1 MDLNEFKNRIKTENL
16 AGWYIF
22 AGEEDY
28 LKKYYL
34 TTLRKSVVVD
44 ETFLPFNLTT
54 FDGLDVDFDA
64 MREAIEAPPMMSD
77 YKLIEWKYANLDS
90 LKEREKDALFSLM
103 ALKELYPSAIVAI
116 LATSD
121 GFDMGTEKRPSK
133 LKTKLSEG
141 FDILT
146 LDRSTD
152 SQLLGWLKKHF
163 DSEGIS
169 VDAPTLNALLFRAGR
184 SMEILNNE
192 VIKLSSYAKSHNKAS
207 VSIQDVEEISSS
219 STECDA
225 FALSNAVTEKDLNKA
240 LAALTDLKMRRVDPS
255 YVIAMLGRTYSELMS
270 VSLMLDEGKSS
281 KDIETLLRL
290 HPFKAKLAIASAKRL
305 GSKKIAHSLDTLRRL
320 DGSSKSGGLSGYGVI
335 EIFIMSEIPKSQI

>member
-1 MDLNEFKNRIKTENL
+1 MDLNELKNRIKTGNL

-34 TTLRKSVVVD
+34 TLLREAIVTD
-44 ETFLPFNLTT
+44 DTFLPFNLVT
-54 FDGLDVDFDA
+54 FDGLDIDFDEV
-64 MREAIEAPPMMSD
+64 REAIESPPMMAD
-77 YKLIEWKYANLDS
+77 YKLIEWKYANLDA
-90 LKEREKDALFSLM
+90 LKEREKEALASLFF
-103 ALKELYPSAIVAI
+103 LKELYPSAVFAI
-116 LATSD
+116 LASSD
-121 GFDMGTEKRPSK
+121 GFDMGTDKRPSK
-133 LKTKLSEG
+133 LKARLSEG
-141 FDILT
+141 FDIIT
-146 LDRSTD
+146 LDRSSD

-169 VDAPTLNALLFRAGR
+169 VDASALNALLFRAGR
-184 SMEILNNE
+184 SMEVLNNE
-192 VIKLSSYAKSHNKAS
+192 VAKLASYAKARGKSA
-207 VSIQDVEEISSS
+207 VSTEDVEEVASS

-240 LAALTDLKMRRVDPS
+240 LMALTDLKMRRVDPS
-255 YVIAMLGRTYSELMS
+255 AVIAMLERTYCELMS
-270 VSLMLDEGKSS
+270 VSLMLDEGRSS

-305 GSKKIAHSLDTLRRL
+305 GSKKIAHSLDTLRHL

-335 EIFIMSEIPKSQI
+335 EMFIMSEIPKA

>member
-1 MDLNEFKNRIKTENL
+1 MDLNELKNRIKTGNL

-34 TTLRKSVVVD
+34 TMLREAAVPD
-44 ETFLPFNLTT
+44 ETFRPFNMIT
-54 FDGLDVDFDA
+54 FDGLDIDFDSV
-64 MREAIEAPPMMSD
+64 RDAIESPPMMSD
-77 YKLIEWKYANLDS
+77 YKLIEWKYANLDG
-90 LKEREKDALFSLM
+90 LKEREKDALLSLVN
-103 ALKELYPSAIVAI
+103 LKELYPNAIVAI
-116 LATSD
+116 LANAD

-133 LKTKLSEG
+133 LKARLSEG
-141 FDILT
+141 FDIIT

-169 VDAPTLNALLFRAGR
+169 VDSATLSALLFRAGR

-192 VIKLSSYAKSHNKAS
+192 VIKLSSYAKSQGKTA
-207 VSIQDVEEISSS
+207 VTPKDVEEVSSS

-225 FALSNAVTEKDLNKA
+225 FALSNAVTEKDLSKA
-240 LAALTDLKMRRVDPS
+240 LMALTDLKMRRVDPS
-255 YVIAMLGRTYSELMS
+255 AVIAMLERTYCELMS
-270 VSLMLDEGKSS
+270 VSLMLDEGNSS

-335 EIFIMSEIPKSQI
+335 EMFIMSEIPKAQM